1 MQAAAAVLFLV
12 LAAQLGQGTSPI
24 SWPAATA
31 ASGTIASLVLQ
42 GWLHGLEKKFTY
54 ENYDHAK

>member
-1 MQAAAAVLFLV
+1 MLFLV
-12 LAAQLGQGTSPI
+12 LAAQLGQGTSPV

-31 ASGTIASLVLQ
+31 ASGSIASLVLR
-42 GWLHGLEKKFTY
+42 GWLHGLETKFTY